1 MTFLKDKDRQ
11 AIQKRFAELKGN
23 VRLLYF
29 TQELECQYCK
39 ETGQLLNELAELSDK
54 IKLETYNFENDT
66 EVVKNYN
73 IDKTPAIVVMDDKK
87 DYGMRY
93 FGIPSGYEFAS
104 LLESIEIV
112 STGTTQL
119 SAETIEKI
127 KNVNTPV
134 HLQIFVT
141 PTCPYCPP
149 AVLMG
154 QALAYLNDNIKA
166 DMIEATEFPHLANKY
181 NVKGV
186 PRVVLNED
194 LHFEGA
200 LPESAY
206 VDQVLQAAEHSA
218 VHQN

>member
-1 MTFLKDKDRQ
+1 MTFLKEKDKQ
-11 AIQKRFAELKGN
+11 AIRERFKELKGN

-39 ETGQLLNELAELSDK
+39 GTGQLLNELAELSDK
-54 IKLETYNFENDT
+54 IKLETYNFVNDK
-66 EVVKNYN
+66 EVVKNYK

-119 SAETIEKI
+119 SAETMEKI
-127 KNVNTPV
+127 KHVNTPV

-154 QALAYLNDNIKA
+154 QALAYLNDNITA
-166 DMIEATEFPHLANKY
+166 DMVEATEFPHLANKY

-186 PRVVLNED
+186 PRVVLNENH
-194 LHFEGA
+194 HFEGA

>member
-11 AIQKRFAELKGN
+11 AIQKRFEELKGN

-54 IKLETYNFENDT
+54 IKLEIYNFVNDA
-66 EVVKNYN
+66 EVIKNYQ
-73 IDKTPAIVVMDDKK
+73 IDKTPAIVVMDEKK

-112 STGTTQL
+112 STGITQL

-127 KNVNTPV
+127 KKVNTPV

-166 DMIEATEFPHLANKY
+166 DMVEATEFPHLANKY

-206 VDQVLQAAEHSA
+206 VDRVLQAAEHSA

>member
-1 MTFLKDKDRQ
+1 MTFLKEKDRQ
-11 AIQKRFAELKGN
+11 AITERFNELKGN

-39 ETGQLLNELAELSDK
+39 ETGQLLNELVGLSDK
-54 IKLETYNFENDT
+54 IKLETFNFVND
-66 EVVKNYN
+66 KDAAKKYN
-73 IDKTPAIVVMDDKK
+73 IDKVPAIVVMDDAK

-112 STGTTQL
+112 STGNTQL

-127 KNVNTPV
+127 KKVDTPV
-134 HLQIFVT
+134 HLQVFVT

-154 QALAYLNDNIKA
+154 HALAYINDNIKA
-166 DMIEATEFPHLANKY
+166 DMVEATEFPHLANKY
-181 NVKGV
+181 NVRGV
-186 PRVVLNED
+186 PRIVLNED
-194 LHFEGA
+194 HHFEGA
-200 LPESAY
+200 LPELAY
-206 VDQVLQAAEHSA
+206 VEQVLQAAEHSA
-218 VHQN
+218 VQQN